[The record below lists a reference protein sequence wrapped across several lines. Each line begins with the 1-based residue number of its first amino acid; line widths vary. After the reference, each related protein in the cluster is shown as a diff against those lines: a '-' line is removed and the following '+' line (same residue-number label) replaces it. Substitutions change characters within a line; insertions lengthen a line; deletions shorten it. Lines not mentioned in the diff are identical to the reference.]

1 MSNLNSF
8 IVADPE
14 KCIGCKLCEVACSQA
29 HSDNQ
34 AFTAGGLNSPI
45 LPRLYLVRT
54 PEITVPVQCRHCE
67 DAPCAN
73 CCPSSAIKRKNGA
86 IIVERKLCVGCKTCM
101 LACPF
106 GAIELLP
113 VYENG
118 EPVMQ
123 PVLRE
128 EDGTSTEEMVQLFA
142 GKCDL
147 CTERSD
153 GPACV
158 EICPEKA
165 LQLVDPARTRK
176 ERNIK
181 AALSFIQ
188 TSQNFPAE

>member
-1 MSNLNSF
+1 MASLNSF
-8 IVADPE
+8 ITADPE

-29 HSDNQ
+29 HSKDSS
-34 AFTAGGLNSPI
+34 FTVGSMNGPI

-54 PEITVPVQCRHCE
+54 PEVTVPVQCRHCE

-86 IIVERKLCVGCKTCM
+86 IIVDSKLCSGCKTCM

-118 EPVMQ
+118 TPVMQ
-123 PVLRE
+123 AVLCE
-128 EDGTSTEEMVQLFA
+128 ESETSTEEVPMLFA

-147 CTERSD
+147 CTESKS
-153 GPACV
+153 GPACIEV
-158 EICPEKA
+158 CPENA
-165 LQLVDPARTRK
+165 LQLFDPAGTK
-176 ERNIK
+176 KQRNIK
-181 AALSFIQ
+181 AALSFLQ
-188 TSQNFPAE
+188 TSQNFPSK